1 MLNVIRIGD
10 AKRIM
15 TKAIENCFGDYYQ
28 SEQYF
33 YEGDYYQSYEITNNM
48 SRGALKYAVNDN
60 GVEFR
65 LDGHVIMTWTTSS
78 ISEIDEQKIAK
89 HMQGYHMVD
98 LYIDFFHEVKRL
110 IEFPTPPNMEK

>member
-15 TKAIENCFGDYYQ
+15 AKAIENCFGGFVHV
-28 SEQYF
+28 EEYF
-33 YEGDYYQSYEITNNM
+33 YEGDYFESYEITNNM
-48 SRGALKYAVNDN
+48 SQGALKCAVNDS

-65 LDGHVIMTWTTSS
+65 LDGHTIMSWTTSS

-89 HMQGYHMVD
+89 HMRGYNIVD
-98 LYIDFFHEVKRL
+98 LYIDFFNEVKRL
-110 IEFPTPPNMEK
+110 IEFPTPRNMEK